1 MEKKHLAF
9 GKINFILLAIG
20 MIVVIGGF
28 LLMTGVGTTSTT
40 FEPSIFTVRRISVAP
55 VVCLAG
61 FLFMIYAIIKKPS
74 K

>member
-1 MEKKHLAF
+1 MKKKNLAF

-20 MIVVIGGF
+20 MLIIIIGF
-28 LLMTGVGTTSTT
+28 LLMAGKGTTSTT
-40 FEPSIFTVRRISVAP
+40 FEPSIFSARRIVVAP
-55 VVCLAG
+55 VVCLSG